1 MVGFWLAVITV
12 EGTHH
17 ILHKRSPLLVVV
29 KGRPVLKGPYW
40 KGGGASNVMLYFF
53 FHGANREPSTLWRIL
68 GKIIRKFFKKIDN
81 IISKIW
87 VSEFCKYYSL
97 FRFVRVHG
105 LNEILVLLLS
115 RKKIWFLDDSTKI
128 CHSGAVLRKQA
139 LWLEFHNFFQ
149 QLFGLS
155 LMSVK

>member
-40 KGGGASNVMLYFF
+40 KGGGRPMSCFIFF
-53 FHGANREPSTLWRIL
+53 PWRESRAEYTVADFGQNHPEIFQKNRQYHIQ
-68 GKIIRKFFKKIDN
+68 D
-81 IISKIW
+81 IS

-105 LNEILVLLLS
+105 LNEILVLILS
-115 RKKIWFLDDSTKI
+115 RKKIWFLDDSTKF

-139 LWLEFHNFFQ
+139 LWLEFHDFFQ
-149 QLFGLS
+149 QLLGLS